1 MVFVCSKRKEE
12 LCIYSEIIA
21 VEGLK
26 KNRKIAAVAAIAMME
41 VEDQAEDK
49 QLIEKLKL
57 KLRGK
62 RITRRTIIN
71 GGENRGRNPLYKRIK
86 RIFPKTIEPP
96 PRACPAR
103 TGRAGGGARACDFPV
118 APHTLK
124 TCLDLIQLGQ
134 GGVGV

>member
-71 GGENRGRNPLYKRIK
+71 GGENRGRNPLCKIIK
-86 RIFPKTIEPP
+86 WIFPKTID
-96 PRACPAR
+96 PRARPAR
-103 TGRAGGGARACDFPV
+103 TGREGAAATRACVWFPSG
-118 APHTLK
+118 PSYP
-124 TCLDLIQLGQ
+124 
-134 GGVGV
+134 